1 MNRIIFMLLATLMM
15 FASVPVYAQDA
26 TTNIQTSNMQKDE
39 CVLASK
45 ECKGIVDS
53 IKKKAEKL
61 NTEIEKGTKVYTPDE
76 LKTLKTKLKEAETLL
91 DNYLND

>member
-1 MNRIIFMLLATLMM
+1 MKRIIFMMIA
-15 FASVPVYAQDA
+15 ASVMLASASVYANDT
-26 TTNIQTSNMQKDE
+26 TTNTQKDE

-53 IKKKAEKL
+53 IQKKAEKL
-61 NTEIEKGTKVYTPDE
+61 KAEIEKGTKVYTTE
-76 LKTLKTKLKEAETLL
+76 EINKLKEKLKEAEAIL

>member
-1 MNRIIFMLLATLMM
+1 MLFATFMM
-15 FASVPVYAQDA
+15 FATIPVYAKDA
-26 TTNIQTSNMQKDE
+26 SANTQKDE

-53 IKKKAEKL
+53 IQMKAEKL
-61 NTEIEKGTKVYTPDE
+61 KTEIEKGTKVYTLE
-76 LKTLKTKLKEAETLL
+76 EINKLKEKLKEVETLL

>member
-1 MNRIIFMLLATLMM
+1 MKRIIFMLFATFMM
-15 FASVPVYAQDA
+15 FASIPVYAKD
-26 TTNIQTSNMQKDE
+26 TTTITQKNQ

-53 IKKKAEKL
+53 IQMKAEKL
-61 NTEIEKGTKVYTPDE
+61 KTEIEKGTKVYTPEEMDK
-76 LKTLKTKLKEAETLL
+76 LNAKLKEAETML